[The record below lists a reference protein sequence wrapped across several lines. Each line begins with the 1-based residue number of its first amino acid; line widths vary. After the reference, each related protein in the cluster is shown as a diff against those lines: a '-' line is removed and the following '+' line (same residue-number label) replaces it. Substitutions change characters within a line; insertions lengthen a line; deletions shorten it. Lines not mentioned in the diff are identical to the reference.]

1 MDTKP
6 DSTAHNDQ
14 LIWDEDLSDFV
25 SERVFGSHNEPQQR
39 RRRATWGLVLVVIVW
54 GAILAVGAFLSWDR
68 IELASEPA
76 QIEDLIST
84 PKRVMKLVITLG
96 TVFLFAGGW
105 SLALFVR
112 QRRLRKEETN
122 QPS

>member
-1 MDTKP
+1 MDTQP
-6 DSTAHNDQ
+6 DSTAHDC
-14 LIWDEDLSDFV
+14 I
-25 SERVFGSHNEPQQR
+25 NEPQQ
-39 RRRATWGLVLVVIVW
+39 RRRATWGLVLVVIAW

-105 SLALFVR
+105 SLALFAR
-112 QRRLRKEETN
+112 QRRLRKEETTQSN
-122 QPS
+122 

>member
-6 DSTAHNDQ
+6 DITAHSSSNQ
-14 LIWDEDLSDFV
+14 P
-25 SERVFGSHNEPQQR
+25 HQ
-39 RRRATWGLVLVVIVW
+39 RRRATWSLVLVVIAW

-76 QIEDLIST
+76 QIEELIST

-112 QRRLRKEETN
+112 QRRLKKEEAH
-122 QPS
+122 

>member
-6 DSTAHNDQ
+6 DSTAH
-14 LIWDEDLSDFV
+14 
-25 SERVFGSHNEPQQR
+25 GSSNEPQQR
-39 RRRATWGLVLVVIVW
+39 RRATWSLVLIVIAW

-84 PKRVMKLVITLG
+84 SKRVMKLVITLS

-105 SLALFVR
+105 SLALFMR
-112 QRRLRKEETN
+112 QRRLRKEEAN
-122 QPS
+122 QPN

>member
-6 DSTAHNDQ
+6 DSTAP
-14 LIWDEDLSDFV
+14 
-25 SERVFGSHNEPQQR
+25 GSINEPQQ
-39 RRRATWGLVLVVIVW
+39 RRRATWGLVLAVIVW

-76 QIEDLIST
+76 QIENLIST
-84 PKRVMKLVITLG
+84 QKRVMKLVITLS

-112 QRRLRKEETN
+112 QRRLRKEAH
-122 QPS
+122 PSN

>member
-6 DSTAHNDQ
+6 DSTDH
-14 LIWDEDLSDFV
+14 
-25 SERVFGSHNEPQQR
+25 GSINEPQQR
-39 RRRATWGLVLVVIVW
+39 RRATWSLVLVVILW

-68 IELASEPA
+68 IELASEPP

-84 PKRVMKLVITLG
+84 PKRVMKLVITLS

-105 SLALFVR
+105 SLALFIR
-112 QRRLRKEETN
+112 QRRLSKEEAN
-122 QPS
+122 QSS

>member
-6 DSTAHNDQ
+6 NNTAD
-14 LIWDEDLSDFV
+14 
-25 SERVFGSHNEPQQR
+25 GSSNEPQQL
-39 RRRATWGLVLVVIVW
+39 RRATWSLVLVVIAW

-96 TVFLFAGGW
+96 TVLLFAGGW
-105 SLALFVR
+105 SLALFAR
-112 QRRLRKEETN
+112 QRRLRKEETTQSN
-122 QPS
+122 

>member
-6 DSTAHNDQ
+6 DSTAD
-14 LIWDEDLSDFV
+14 
-25 SERVFGSHNEPQQR
+25 GSNNEPQQR
-39 RRRATWGLVLVVIVW
+39 RHATWGLVLVVIAW

-105 SLALFVR
+105 SLALLVR
-112 QRRLRKEETN
+112 QRRLRKDGTN
-122 QPS
+122 PSS

>member
-6 DSTAHNDQ
+6 DSTTD
-14 LIWDEDLSDFV
+14 S
-25 SERVFGSHNEPQQR
+25 SSNEPQQR
-39 RRRATWGLVLVVIVW
+39 RRATWSLILVVIVW

-84 PKRVMKLVITLG
+84 PKRVMKLVITLS

-105 SLALFVR
+105 SLALFAR
-112 QRRLRKEETN
+112 QRRLKKEVEVKQSN
-122 QPS
+122 

>member
-6 DSTAHNDQ
+6 DSTAH
-14 LIWDEDLSDFV
+14 
-25 SERVFGSHNEPQQR
+25 GSRNEPQQQ
-39 RRRATWGLVLVVIVW
+39 RRRATWGLVLVVIAW

-96 TVFLFAGGW
+96 TVFLFAGGCEFE
-105 SLALFVR
+105 SVDGA
-112 QRRLRKEETN
+112 
-122 QPS
+122 

>member
-6 DSTAHNDQ
+6 DITAHSSSNQ
-14 LIWDEDLSDFV
+14 
-25 SERVFGSHNEPQQR
+25 PQQR
-39 RRRATWGLVLVVIVW
+39 RRATWSLVLVVIVW

-76 QIEDLIST
+76 QLEELIST

-112 QRRLRKEETN
+112 QRRLKKEETH
-122 QPS
+122 

>member
-6 DSTAHNDQ
+6 DSTAH
-14 LIWDEDLSDFV
+14 
-25 SERVFGSHNEPQQR
+25 GSRNEPQQ
-39 RRRATWGLVLVVIVW
+39 RRRATWGLVLVVIAW

>member
-6 DSTAHNDQ
+6 DSTAHGC
-14 LIWDEDLSDFV
+14 I
-25 SERVFGSHNEPQQR
+25 NEPQQR
-39 RRRATWGLVLVVIVW
+39 RRATWNLVLVVIAW

-105 SLALFVR
+105 SLALFLR
-112 QRRLRKEETN
+112 QRRLRKEEAN
-122 QPS
+122 PSN